1 MVRIAGRRTV
11 TQWFEL
17 RARLVNDFSHED
29 WIEAL
34 NFFDERINE
43 RYLNPI
49 NCIEDSKT
57 GRGLK
62 GAGFAVCTLI
72 CALIETLETFH
83 SGKSFK
89 KTPDPENPY
98 EYGHRKSKEHFT
110 NFIKTKFPLSIHFEG
125 DNDLADH
132 FYSGVRCSLLHDA
145 STCDGWVINT
155 REKQTIVIRGEEK
168 ILNRRLFIK
177 DIKQYIQEYKTSLME
192 PDNQDLRDAF
202 IRKFDGI
209 CVASQI
215 VRQESVAELQGEP
228 PPPHYTPSPA

>member
-1 MVRIAGRRTV
+1 MVRIAGRKTV

-49 NCIEDSKT
+49 SCIEDSKI

-89 KTPDPENPY
+89 KTPDPENLY

-110 NFIKTKFPLSIHFEG
+110 NFIKTKSPLSLHFED
-125 DNDLADH
+125 DNDLADD

-192 PDNQDLRDAF
+192 PDNQHLRDAF
-202 IRKFDGI
+202 VRKFDGI

-215 VRQESVAELQGEP
+215 VRQESTAGLQGEP
-228 PPPHYTPSPA
+228 PPLHYTPSPA

>member
-1 MVRIAGRRTV
+1 MVRIAGRKTV

-49 NCIEDSKT
+49 SCIEDSKI

-89 KTPDPENPY
+89 KTPDPENLY

-110 NFIKTKFPLSIHFEG
+110 NFIKTKSPLSLHFED
-125 DNDLADH
+125 DNDLADD

-192 PDNQDLRDAF
+192 PDNQNLRDAF
-202 IRKFDGI
+202 VRKFDGI

-215 VRQESVAELQGEP
+215 VRQESAAGLQGEP
-228 PPPHYTPSPA
+228 PLPHYTPSPA

>member
-17 RARLVNDFSHED
+17 RARLVNNFSHEG
-29 WIEAL
+29 WVEAL
-34 NFFDERINE
+34 NFFDDRINE
-43 RYLNPI
+43 RYLEPI
-49 NCIEDSKT
+49 RCIADSEV
-57 GRGLK
+57 GQGLK
-62 GAGFAVCTLI
+62 GAGFAICTLI
-72 CALIETLETFH
+72 CALIEALETFH
-83 SGKSFK
+83 SGKNYK
-89 KTPDPENPY
+89 KNPEPGNPY
-98 EYGHRKSKEHFT
+98 EYSHSKSKKHFI
-110 NFIKTKFPLSIHFEG
+110 NFIKTKSHLNIYFR
-125 DNDLADH
+125 DNNELAVS
-132 FYSGVRCSLLHDA
+132 FYSGIRCSLLHDA

-228 PPPHYTPSPA
+228 LPPHYTPSPA